1 MPLPVTQNPNFS
13 GQPVIVDGVEVVTTM
28 SEQESGVDAPTKSM
42 ERGAEISQR
51 NVVVPESGTI
61 TGAVDSSGLSA
72 LQGLTR
78 RREPITITTPESTIT
93 NCVVEAVRRT
103 REGQHVDK
111 FEASIEWRQVFV
123 AEVGTVTITAVTGDG
138 KKSEGSSESDSVSLA
153 GSESESSA
161 EGADTGDDTSI
172 SGHLGD
178 VGDSVVGLFS

>member
-1 MPLPVTQNPNFS
+1 MPLPVTQNPNYS
-13 GQPVIVDGVEVVTTM
+13 GQPVIVDGTEIITTQ

-61 TGAVDSSGLSA
+61 TGAVDSAGLSA

-78 RREPITITTPESTIT
+78 RREPITITTPEATIT

-111 FEASIEWRQVFV
+111 FGVTIDWRQVFT
-123 AEVGTVTITAVTGDG
+123 AAVGTVTITAQTGDG
-138 KKSEGSSESDSVSLA
+138 KKSQGSGSALPISLSGSDS
-153 GSESESSA
+153 ETSSQ
-161 EGADTGDDTSI
+161 GADTGSDIGGYLS
-172 SGHLGD
+172 D
-178 VGDSVVGLFS
+178 VGDSVVDLFT

>member
-1 MPLPVTQNPNFS
+1 MPLPVINNPNNS
-13 GQPVIVDGVEVVTTM
+13 SQPVIVGGIELITTQ

-51 NVVVPESGTI
+51 NVVVPDSGTL

-93 NCVVEAVRRT
+93 NCVVESVQRT

-111 FEASIEWRQVFV
+111 YEVVVDWRQVFV
-123 AEVGTVTITAVTGDG
+123 AEVGTVTVTAQTGDG
-138 KKSEGSSESDSVSLA
+138 KKSQGSSGADSISLA
-153 GSESESSA
+153 GSDSDSSA
-161 EGADTGDDTSI
+161 QGADTGDDSI
-172 SGHLGD
+172 AGHLEA
-178 VGDSVVGLFS
+178 VGESVVDLFS